1 MRSQSRSA
9 AAGSYVQLI
18 VCCSPSEV
26 SAPKLTAPLAIS
38 ADTSIEFSVGTAAP
52 LYSAVAL
59 PVTDT
64 VSVSPTS

>member
-1 MRSQSRSA
+1 M
-9 AAGSYVQLI
+9 YVQLI

-26 SAPKLTAPLAIS
+26 SAPNVTAPLAIS
-38 ADTSIEFSVGTAAP
+38 ADTSIESSAGTAPP

-64 VSVSPTS
+64 TSVSPTS